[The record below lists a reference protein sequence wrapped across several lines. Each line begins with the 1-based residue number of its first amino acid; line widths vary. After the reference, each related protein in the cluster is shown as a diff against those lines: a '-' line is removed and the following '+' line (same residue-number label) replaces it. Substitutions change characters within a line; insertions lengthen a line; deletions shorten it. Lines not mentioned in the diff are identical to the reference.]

1 MRVTILNPPYFKLY
15 SRCSRSPAVTK
26 SRTLYYPYWL
36 AYAVGVLDEAG
47 FEVQF
52 VDAPAMMM
60 DEEETVKKVA
70 DFKPELLVVDST
82 TASFYNDAKILTK
95 IKKQTNA
102 VSIMVGTHV
111 SATADESLRYCED
124 IDAIARK
131 EYDYIV
137 RDVALKLSKGEE
149 YHNVNGLSYL
159 KSGQLVNNPDMPFIE
174 DLDELPFVSKAYDTH
189 LRGCYRS
196 YFYGANLHPIM
207 VIIAGRGCP
216 YKCVYC
222 VYPQVMTGH
231 KFRTRSV
238 NNFVDELEYIKD
250 KFPDIKDIFFEDD
263 TFTINTS
270 RVREICNEI
279 LRRGLRVTWS
289 TNSRADVDFKTLHL
303 MKKAGCRELC
313 VGFESGDQKVL
324 DNIGK
329 KLKIEQQH
337 RFCKDAKKA
346 GIIVHGCFLVG
357 NPGETK
363 ETLQK
368 TLDLAIKL
376 NPDTAQF
383 YPIMV
388 YPGTRAYKWAE
399 QEGYLTT
406 KEYDKWLTPDGFH
419 NSVVERSNLSHEELV
434 CWGNEARRKFYLRP
448 KYAFSKLK
456 QMIIHPKEAK
466 RIIMAATTLS
476 KHIISKNQN

>member
-1 MRVTILNPPYFKLY
+1 MRVTVLNPPYFKLY
-15 SRCSRSPAVTK
+15 SRSSRSPAVTR

-36 AYAVGVLDEAG
+36 AYAVGVLDDAG

-60 DEEETVKKVA
+60 DEEEAVKKVV
-70 DFKPELLVVDST
+70 DFKPELLIVDST
-82 TASFYNDAKILTK
+82 TASFYNDAKILSK
-95 IKKQTNA
+95 IKKQTQS

-111 SATADESLRYCED
+111 SATGEEALRYSED

-137 RDVALKLSKGEE
+137 RDVALEISKGND
-149 YHNVNGLSYL
+149 YHVVKGLSYL
-159 KSGQLVNNPDMPFIE
+159 KNGQTVNNPDMPFIE
-174 DLDELPFVSKAYDTH
+174 DLDKLPFVSKVYDKH

-196 YFYGANLHPIM
+196 YFYSANLHPIV
-207 VIIAGRGCP
+207 VILAGRGCP
-216 YKCVYC
+216 FTCVYC

-231 KFRTRSV
+231 KFRIRSV
-238 NNFVDELEYIKD
+238 NNLVDELEYIKNT
-250 KFPDIKDIFFEDD
+250 FPDVKEVFFEDD
-263 TFTINTS
+263 TFTINKQ
-270 RVREICNEI
+270 RVRDICNEI
-279 LRRGLRVTWS
+279 IRRGLRVTWS
-289 TNSRADVDFKTLHL
+289 TNSRADVDFTTLDL

-329 KLKIEQQH
+329 KLKIEQQYK
-337 RFCKDAKKA
+337 FSQDAKKV

-363 ETLQK
+363 ESLQK

-388 YPGTRAYKWAE
+388 YPGTRAFAWAE
-399 QEGYLTT
+399 QEGFLTT
-406 KEYDKWLTPDGFH
+406 KEYDKWLTPEGLH
-419 NSVVERSNLSHEELV
+419 NSVVKRHNLSHEELV
-434 CWGNEARRKFYLRP
+434 CWGNEARKKFYLRP
-448 KYAFSKLK
+448 KYIISKVK
-456 QMIIHPKEAK
+456 QMIMHPEEAK
-466 RIIMAATTLS
+466 RIIMAS
-476 KHIISKNQN
+476 KTFFKYIFASQK